1 MTLFHFFGSLFTPR
15 RESPPAVPAAVC
27 LAAGCARERGTFLPL
42 CFWHW
47 HVIHPRMRKRFIH
60 AALWFPGS
68 PAYRSAVNAA
78 VQAAELSDRRGGCA
92 ITAYSTQLAGDPC
105 AVSYFQS

>member
-1 MTLFHFFGSLFTPR
+1 MTLFRLFGSLFTRPR
-15 RESPPAVPAAVC
+15 VTPAAAPAAVC
-27 LAAGCARERGTFLPL
+27 LAAGCTRERGTFLPL

-47 HVIHPRMRKRFIH
+47 RVIHPRMRKRFIH

-78 VQAAELSDRRGGCA
+78 VQAAELSDARGGCA
-92 ITAYSTQLAGDPC
+92 ITAYSTQLDGDPC
-105 AVSYFQS
+105 AVFYSQS